1 MAFNTARCSAT
12 MDSVPEISPESSFK
26 VLSSQRN
33 EKISNPDIVD
43 GPRPPVYIVDLDLPP
58 RQRYQQIGK
67 DFKEQ
72 FLELTPLFDS
82 IISTLPYS
90 KLISFIARIILRRI
104 HNSEEEDEIKGLV
117 DVSGI
122 PLFLMIAFN
131 TLLDTF
137 MGCTSGAVKL
147 TEDPYAAESSNE
159 DRDKMVHFRT
169 LDWGMDGLRDL
180 VIQIDYQKEGKIIA
194 HAITYAGFVGVLT
207 GVRKDL
213 SVSLNFRP
221 TADEDTP
228 RAKVA
233 YHKLLV
239 LLGLRPSVSSQLR
252 SFLLP
257 RGKKDAPTFE
267 EILQNFAKTP
277 CTPAYVT
284 LCNGSQAVFIEKDI
298 RRAKMNLSEEF
309 VSGTNHDTHTEA
321 WKPEDYKKFALRNDA
336 VGMDLDLLEDSQHRK
351 GCISRLYENSSR
363 PVPKAS
369 RKRARRKAKGGI
381 GIDNV
386 VSWCQTWP
394 ITNEC
399 THFSCVM
406 DPKEGE
412 ISWVKYH
419 PEPPESGD

>member
-1 MAFNTARCSAT
+1 
-12 MDSVPEISPESSFK
+12 MDTIMEIPPESSFE
-26 VLSSQRN
+26 VLNSQPS
-33 EKISNPDIVD
+33 EKDPKPDLVG
-43 GPRPPVYIVDLDLPP
+43 GPRPPVYIVNLDLPP
-58 RQRYQQIGK
+58 RQRYQEIGK
-67 DFKEQ
+67 DFKDQ

-82 IISTLPYS
+82 ILATLPYN
-90 KLISFIARIILRRI
+90 KLISFIARVILRRV
-104 HNSEEEDEIKGLV
+104 HNSEEQDEIKGLV
-117 DVSGI
+117 DVTDI

-131 TLLDTF
+131 TFLDTF
-137 MGCTSGAVKL
+137 MGCTSGAVRL
-147 TEDPYAAESSNE
+147 AENPHATEPSSE

-169 LDWGMDGLRDL
+169 LDWGMDELRDFI
-180 VIQIDYQKEGKIIA
+180 IQIDYQKEGKTIA

-239 LLGLRPSVSSQLR
+239 LLGFRPSVSSQLR

-257 RGKKDAPTFE
+257 RGKKHPPTFE
-267 EILQNFAKTP
+267 EILQEFAKTP

-298 RRAKMNLSEEF
+298 RRAKMNISEEF
-309 VSGTNHDTHTEA
+309 ISGTNHDTHTEA
-321 WKPEDYKKFALRNDA
+321 WKPEDYKGFALRTDAAA
-336 VGMDLDLLEDSQHRK
+336 VGMALELLEDSQHRK
-351 GCISRLYENSSR
+351 TCITRLYEHTSR
-363 PVPKAS
+363 PVPKTF
-369 RKRARRKAKGGI
+369 RRRGRRKAEGGI
-381 GIDNV
+381 GMSNV
-386 VSWCQTWP
+386 VTWCQTWP